1 MWQKR
6 NRKLTSL
13 YMSDLQTGENVRR
26 TLYISVV
33 EAVSRLLPLV
43 RLCQSMSEVGIS
55 VHESL

>member
-43 RLCQSMSEVGIS
+43 RLCQSMSEVGI
-55 VHESL
+55 